1 MISCLV
7 LLGAGQFLIYIKK
20 TMIMVVFC
28 YVITI
33 PLTEYR
39 ERGWG
44 GLLWNTCG
52 GCLTIFFSFY

>member
-7 LLGAGQFLIYIKK
+7 LLGAGQFFIYIKK
-20 TMIMVVFC
+20 TMIMVMFC
-28 YVITI
+28 YVVTI

-44 GLLWNTCG
+44 GYYGIHVEVLNN
-52 GCLTIFFSFY
+52 IFFI

>member
-44 GLLWNTCG
+44 GYYG
-52 GCLTIFFSFY
+52 IHVEVA